1 MAKKAKKVA
10 YNPGESKFDG
20 TILGF
25 FGIFL
30 FISLASLIPAIVMV
44 VYVNVSGNDI
54 NISANEPTGL
64 MFVLAMYAIT
74 FFVSLIGSFV
84 LLKWDTNHTVISGQR
99 LHFKGTFFGLLW
111 TLIKWWFL
119 TMITFGIYAFW
130 IYIKLKQWQVKNT
143 VSYPEVEEGKE
154 KEEDEA
160 PTVTYYTIDTVEEE

>member
-1 MAKKAKKVA
+1 MAKKAKKVV

-30 FISLASLIPAIVMV
+30 LMTVLAFIPGIILIVYIAMGNNISLNADDPSGLVLVMAIELV
-44 VYVNVSGNDI
+44 
-54 NISANEPTGL
+54 TL
-64 MFVLAMYAIT
+64 FT
-74 FFVSLIGSFV
+74 SLIGSFI

-99 LHFKGTFFGLLW
+99 LHFKGNFFGLLW
-111 TLIKWWFL
+111 TLFKCFFL

-130 IYIKLKQWQVKNT
+130 IYIKLKKWQIKNT

-154 KEEDEA
+154 EENNEA
-160 PTVTYYTIDTVEEE
+160 PTVTYYTIDTVEE